1 MKNSL
6 SSDPVDRLTARI
18 GGKLEGLD
26 FFSRAQYLETRL
38 LLCNYLLSSQGDRM
52 AMANSVEG
60 RFPFLDHRVVEFA
73 CTIPPHCR
81 MKVLREKHILK
92 ECMKDILPGS
102 IVERKK
108 QPYMAPDILSFFG
121 QSTPEYLDH
130 YMSEDLL
137 KQAGFFKPAA
147 VSQLMA
153 KCRKRNRQGFR
164 ENMAFVGI
172 LSTQILYDK
181 FVRDFNIDVPKEL
194 SNVRVI
200 V

>member
-1 MKNSL
+1 
-6 SSDPVDRLTARI
+6 
-18 GGKLEGLD
+18 
-26 FFSRAQYLETRL
+26 
-38 LLCNYLLSSQGDRM
+38 
-52 AMANSVEG
+52 
-60 RFPFLDHRVVEFA
+60 
-73 CTIPPHCR
+73 
-81 MKVLREKHILK
+81 
-92 ECMKDILPGS
+92 
-102 IVERKK
+102 
-108 QPYMAPDILSFFG
+108 
-121 QSTPEYLDH
+121 
-130 YMSEDLL
+130 MSEDLL